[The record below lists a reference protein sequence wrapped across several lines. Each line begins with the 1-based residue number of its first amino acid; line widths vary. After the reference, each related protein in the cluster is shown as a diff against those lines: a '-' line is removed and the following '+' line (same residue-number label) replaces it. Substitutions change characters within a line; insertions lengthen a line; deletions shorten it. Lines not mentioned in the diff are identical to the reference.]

1 MDRPPL
7 EARVRAL
14 LAAGDRSAAATAAIE
29 ELGPAVLRYLRSFLR
44 DEDDAAD
51 AFSTFAENVWKGL
64 PAFRASASIRT
75 WAYRIAWNAAVNLKA
90 EAWNRHRRRLAT
102 GAASALAESIRT
114 KSFVRVARQQD
125 ALDRL
130 RGALSTEEQSLLALR
145 VDQGFSWAEIAEV
158 LSSDGAPVQPAAL
171 MKRFERL
178 KDRIAELARGEG
190 LVD

>member
-7 EARVRAL
+7 EARVRTL

-64 PAFRASASIRT
+64 PTFRANASIRT

-158 LSSDGAPVQPAAL
+158 LSSDGEPVQPATL

-178 KDRIAELARGEG
+178 KDRIAALARSEG

>member
-130 RGALSTEEQSLLALR
+130 RASLSTEEQSLLALR

-178 KDRIAELARGEG
+178 KDRIAELARSEG